1 MSTIREDAPYKNFA
15 ERLIKLRTD
24 AGLSRAQL
32 GEKIGISGR
41 SIVNYENGTR
51 IPYGDTCAKM
61 AEVFGITTDELLG
74 VKNPGLAMS
83 QAEAMDTMRSISG
96 KKGADR
102 LQEVYQEA
110 ENLAGGDL
118 TEDQLLEFSMQMTKM
133 AAIAQQRLS
142 EKYSNKRY
150 QNTVEKKRK
159 KTAATV
165 KALENAI
172 ADLSNGKDSQPED

>member
-1 MSTIREDAPYKNFA
+1 MPTIKDDAPYKDFA

-24 AGLSRAQL
+24 ARLSRTEL
-32 GEKIGISGR
+32 GEKVGISGR
-41 SIVNYENGTR
+41 AIVNYENGTR
-51 IPYGDTCAKM
+51 IPYGDTCARM

-74 VKNPGLAMS
+74 VQNPQLAMA

-118 TEDQLLEFSMQMTKM
+118 TEDQLLEFSMQMTRM

-142 EKYSNKRY
+142 EKYSNRRY
-150 QNTVEKKRK
+150 QESVKEKRK
-159 KTAATV
+159 KTDKTV
-165 KALENAI
+165 RALEDAI
-172 ADLSNGKDSQPED
+172 ASLSSDKNSPED